1 MLQKILLVLLIATIN
16 FTLPAQ
22 NYDYK
27 VIKVSG
33 TILLQK
39 SKAALQMGTVFDE
52 NDELY
57 FETNN
62 ARAAVTNP
70 EKGRFILMPSNTNIA
85 FAKANLS
92 PAMSNISTR
101 GGSMLNIM
109 DLENHF
115 SGKYAIIDK
124 VDIKINSLLFPMD
137 KNNFFYMRY
146 VYKGDTINKQL
157 SYSNDTLIIKKS
169 ELLTVDG
176 QPIPNPDISTME
188 ILYLQKGTEVKRTH
202 INSFDPVFLNE
213 ADLLAE
219 IQILL
224 ADLKSK
230 DREAKINE
238 IISYITEMYG
248 KPNKENV
255 IEWLDKNIK
264 LL

>member
-1 MLQKILLVLLIATIN
+1 MLRNLLLILFVGFISLMS
-16 FTLPAQ
+16 FGQ
-22 NYDYK
+22 NNDYK

-39 SKAALQMGTVFDE
+39 SKTALQMGTIFDE
-52 NDELY
+52 NDELS
-57 FETNN
+57 FETSN

-70 EKGRFILMPSNTNIA
+70 EKGRFILMPSNTNLA

-92 PAMSNISTR
+92 PAMSNISSR
-101 GGSMLNIM
+101 GGAMLNAL

-124 VDIKINSLLFPMD
+124 VDIKINPALFPMD

-146 VYKGDTINKQL
+146 VYKGDTINKLL

-176 QPIPNPDISTME
+176 KPIPNPDVSTME
-188 ILYLQKGTEVKRTH
+188 ILYLQKGTEVKRTL
-202 INSFDPVFLNE
+202 INSFDPVFLDE
-213 ADLLAE
+213 TDLLAE
-219 IQILL
+219 VLIII
-224 ADLKSK
+224 ADLKDK
-230 DREAKINE
+230 DRDTKINE

-255 IEWLDKNIK
+255 VEWLDKKIK
-264 LL
+264 L

>member
-1 MLQKILLVLLIATIN
+1 MKYFILSLIISILLSTVSN
-16 FTLPAQ
+16 GQ
-22 NYDYK
+22 SSDYK

-39 SKAALQMGTVFDE
+39 SKAALQMGTIFGE
-52 NDELY
+52 NDELS
-57 FETNN
+57 FETSN

-70 EKGRFILMPSNTNIA
+70 VKGRFILMPSNTDIA

-92 PAMSNISTR
+92 PAMSNISSR
-101 GGSMLNIM
+101 GGSMLNAI

-124 VDIKINSLLFPMD
+124 VDIKINPALFPMD

-146 VYKGDTINKQL
+146 VYKGDTINKLL

-213 ADLLAE
+213 SDLLAE

-224 ADLKSK
+224 ADLKNK
-230 DREAKINE
+230 DRETKINE

-264 LL
+264 L

>member
-1 MLQKILLVLLIATIN
+1 MIKFISVMLYIGFFNLSLL
-16 FTLPAQ
+16 AQ
-22 NYDYK
+22 NSDYK

-39 SKAALQMGTVFDE
+39 SNTALQMGTIFGE
-52 NDELY
+52 NDELS
-57 FETNN
+57 FGTNN
-62 ARAAVTNP
+62 SRAAVINP
-70 EKGRFILMPSNTNIA
+70 EKGRFILMPSNNNLA

-92 PAMSNISTR
+92 PAMSNISSR
-101 GGSMLNIM
+101 GGSILNIV

-124 VDIKINSLLFPMD
+124 VELKINPTLFPMD

-146 VYKGDTINKQL
+146 IYKGDTINKQL
-157 SYSNDTLIIKKS
+157 SYSGDTLIIKKS

-176 QPIPNPDISTME
+176 KPIPNPDISTME
-188 ILYLQKGTEVKRTH
+188 ILYLQKNTEVKRIH

-219 IQILL
+219 ISIILS
-224 ADLKSK
+224 DLKGK
-230 DREAKINE
+230 DRETKINE

-248 KPNKENV
+248 KPNKENLE
-255 IEWLDKNIK
+255 EWLAKNIE
-264 LL
+264 L

>member
-1 MLQKILLVLLIATIN
+1 MFNNVLIILLIVALHSMSIAQST
-16 FTLPAQ
+16 
-22 NYDYK
+22 DYK

-39 SKAALQMGTVFDE
+39 SKAALQMGTIFGE
-52 NDELY
+52 NDELS

-62 ARAAVTNP
+62 ARAAVTNS

-92 PAMSNISTR
+92 PAMSNISSR
-101 GGSMLNIM
+101 GGSILNII

-115 SGKYAIIDK
+115 SGKYAIIDN
-124 VDIKINSLLFPMD
+124 VELKINPTLFPMD

-176 QPIPNPDISTME
+176 KPIPNPDVSTME
-188 ILYLQKGTEVKRTH
+188 ILYMQKGTEVKRTY

-213 ADLLAE
+213 VDLLAE
-219 IQILL
+219 IMIILS
-224 ADLKSK
+224 DLKDK
-230 DREAKINE
+230 DRETKINE

-248 KPNKENV
+248 KPNKENLE
-255 IEWLDKNIK
+255 EWLDKNIK
-264 LL
+264 L